1 MSSKTLMAQSV
12 MNGALAM
19 ISRPPKLVAKLGDLY
34 DILGNTLE
42 HYQNKMKIHD
52 GNFLLKKRI
61 VTLAAGRLEAS
72 FTDDSWGRPV
82 MCDLDPEHLPAGIVL
97 PRRDVDLIAIQDMD
111 QYRTNVATAGSSSG
125 VVTSD
130 GTRSIAF
137 AQAVAWYRDG
147 NQIRLFFEFGGYT
160 PAQATTYRFFFEP
173 GGIAEVIEDQPI
185 DWLPNFVGLLQVDLA
200 LALLPLSDIQEP
212 TYTRLERRLT
222 RDLQRREPIMDQYL
236 QQDHTEQSGSYSG
249 YNRSRIGGHLTS
261 R

>member
-1 MSSKTLMAQSV
+1 MSSKTLTPQSI
-12 MNGALAM
+12 MNTALAM
-19 ISRPPKLVAKLGDLY
+19 IGRPPKLIAKLGDLY
-34 DILGNTLE
+34 DVLGNTLE
-42 HYQNKMKIHD
+42 HYQNKMDIHD
-52 GNFLLKKRI
+52 GNFILKKKV

-72 FTDDSWGRPV
+72 FTEDSWGRPV

-137 AQAVAWYRDG
+137 AQAVAWYREG
-147 NQIRLFFEFGGYT
+147 NQIKLFFEFGGYT
-160 PAQATTYRFFFEP
+160 PAQQTTYRFFYQP
-173 GGIAEVIEDQPI
+173 GGISEVIEDQEV

-212 TYTRLERRLT
+212 MYSRLEKRFL
-222 RDLQRREPIMDQYL
+222 RDLQRREPVLDQWL
-236 QQDHTEQSGSYSG
+236 QHDHTEQSGSYSG
-249 YNRSRIGGHLTS
+249 YNRSRIGGHLTA